1 MLIFGIIKFLLNME
15 SNIQNII
22 KTKLNELKEKSKLY
36 KLRRYEKKM
45 MKKYRNILLL
55 NDKKELI
62 IEKMKE
68 SEKNFEK
75 KIKEENE
82 NFAKEKEIII
92 KEKKE
97 SIKLIEQNKKFKINE
112 SNKKYRNILAYLDSI
127 KNDKNK
133 LIQFFQNT
141 HYF

>member
-1 MLIFGIIKFLLNME
+1 ME

-22 KTKLNELKEKSKLY
+22 KTKLNELEEKSKLY
-36 KLRRYEKKM
+36 KLKRYEKKL

-75 KIKEENE
+75 TIKEENE
-82 NFAKEKEIII
+82 NFSKEKEIII

-97 SIKLIEQNKKFKINE
+97 SIKLIERNKKCKINE

>member
-1 MLIFGIIKFLLNME
+1 ME

-22 KTKLNELKEKSKLY
+22 KTKLNELQEKSKLY
-36 KLRRYEKKM
+36 KLRRYEKKL
-45 MKKYRNILLL
+45 MKKYRNILLV

-62 IEKMKE
+62 IEKLKE

-82 NFAKEKEIII
+82 NFAKEKEIIL

-97 SIKLIEQNKKFKINE
+97 SIKLIEQNKKCKINE
-112 SNKKYRNILAYLDSI
+112 INKKYRNILAYLDSI

-133 LIQFFQNT
+133 LIQFFQNN

>member
-1 MLIFGIIKFLLNME
+1 VKRI
-15 SNIQNII
+15 
-22 KTKLNELKEKSKLY
+22 LK
-36 KLRRYEKKM
+36 
-45 MKKYRNILLL
+45 
-55 NDKKELI
+55 
-62 IEKMKE
+62 
-68 SEKNFEK
+68 K

-82 NFAKEKEIII
+82 NFAKEREIII

-97 SIKLIEQNKKFKINE
+97 SIKLIEQNKKCKINE